1 MVNAQGIQEWTG
13 TQVRRYSFCPEHAS
27 RSSDFLGVGEDGWL
41 FRCKETE
48 GHLGHT
54 FVAKADPDAPR
65 TPEEATRWLMLQKSR
80 VAQ

>member
-41 FRCKETE
+41 FRCKDFE
-48 GHLGHT
+48 HT
-54 FVAKADPDAPR
+54 FAATPDPNAPR